1 MRFLIST
8 AIAALLVTAGTGFE
22 RATAQIGGPAPV
34 NPTGAAVKAFQE
46 RVQAWMAF
54 RKKVDDGIPK
64 LRQTTDPKEI
74 ADRERAL
81 AEAMI
86 KGRPKPTVGEYFP
99 TEFRALLA
107 SIVKEDFAKRTPA
120 ERKALIVELPK
131 GLKFGINQIYPT
143 SIPLATLPA
152 NLLAVLPDLPP
163 ELEYRI
169 VHRHLILRDI
179 PANYVVDMVPNL
191 FPIPTS

>member
-1 MRFLIST
+1 
-8 AIAALLVTAGTGFE
+8 
-22 RATAQIGGPAPV
+22 
-34 NPTGAAVKAFQE
+34 
-46 RVQAWMAF
+46 MAF
-54 RKKVDDGIPK
+54 HKKVDDGIPK
-64 LRQTTDPKEI
+64 LRETADPKEI

-86 KGRPKPTVGEYFP
+86 KARPKPTMGEYFP
-99 TEFRALLA
+99 TEFRPVLA
-107 SIVKEDFAKRTPA
+107 SLVKKDFAKRTLA

-143 SIPLATLPA
+143 SIPLTTFPA
-152 NLLAVLPDLPP
+152 NLLTAMPELPP

-169 VHRHLILRDI
+169 VHRHLILRDT
-179 PANYVVDMVPNL
+179 PANYVVDMVPDL